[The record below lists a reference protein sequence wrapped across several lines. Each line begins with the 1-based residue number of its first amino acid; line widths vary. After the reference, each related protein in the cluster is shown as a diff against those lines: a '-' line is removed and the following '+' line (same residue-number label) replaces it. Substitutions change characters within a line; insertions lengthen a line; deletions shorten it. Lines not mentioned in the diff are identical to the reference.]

1 LPQISRGI
9 GLAGDLIG
17 ERSGGSR
24 EARICGAMGTGSN
37 FGGPSLAR
45 TFKPFP
51 LIARGDSFEADA
63 LRGRDPLLSD
73 RCHRLAGNAT

>member
-1 LPQISRGI
+1 VRG
-9 GLAGDLIG
+9 AV
-17 ERSGGSR
+17 
-24 EARICGAMGTGSN
+24 CGAIGTGSN
-37 FGGPSLAR
+37 RGGLSLAR

-51 LIARGDSFEADA
+51 LIARSDSFEADA